1 MENLIMNLNNSNLIK
16 VLTLS
21 DKLLTI
27 SQIPLFGEKHSPKTF
42 TQHQLFKLMVVK
54 TYLNMDYRRFVDYL
68 KTSKVPE
75 YLGMNRIPHY
85 TTLQKFTQRQNIQKL
100 EKFLSKFV
108 ELHGKKVRNLGAD
121 ATGFKSTYASEHYEK
136 RIGRT
141 ILKKDFIKAN
151 FFYDLDKM
159 LIYAVKIRKKSRH
172 DTRDLSALFNKIKSV
187 EFKRFYADKAYDAEW
202 FHKLIFNSGGESR
215 IHLKQEDIPVHR
227 THGRWRKHMKRRQ
240 KNSQKGKRSLCE
252 TINSSIKRLFGS
264 VLRAKTLTMKKVELL
279 FKIITYN
286 LDRLVK
292 ISKCFL
298 QTIYLR
304 LYFMILEQKK
314 VLEM

>member
-1 MENLIMNLNNSNLIK
+1 MAIKNSALIK
-16 VLTLS
+16 VLDLS
-21 DKLLTI
+21 QKLLAIT
-27 SQIPLFGEKHSPKTF
+27 QIPLFGEKHSPKTF

-54 TYLNMDYRRFVDYL
+54 TYLNMDYRHFVDYL
-68 KTSKVPE
+68 ETSKVPN
-75 YLGMNRIPHY
+75 YLEMDRIPHY
-85 TTLQKFTQRQNIQKL
+85 TTLQKFAQRQNIQKL

-108 ELHGKKVRNLGAD
+108 DLHGKKIRNLGAD
-121 ATGFKSTYASEHYEK
+121 ATGFKSTYASEHYEM
-136 RIGRT
+136 RIGRN
-141 ILKKDFIKAN
+141 IKKKDFIKAN
-151 FFYDLDKM
+151 FFYDLDKL

-202 FHKLIFNSGGESR
+202 FHEMIYNFGGESR
-215 IHLKQEDIPVHR
+215 IHLKQEDIPIHR
-227 THGRWRKHMKRRQ
+227 THGRWRKHVKRRQ

-264 VLRAKTLTMKKVELL
+264 VIRAKNLTMKKVELL

-292 ISKCFL
+292 ISNNFL
-298 QTIYLR
+298 HALYL
-304 LYFMILEQKK
+304 LLCVLVLEQKQ
-314 VLEM
+314 VFEF

>member
-1 MENLIMNLNNSNLIK
+1 MTINNSQLIK
-16 VLTLS
+16 VLDLS
-21 DKLLTI
+21 QKLL
-27 SQIPLFGEKHSPKTF
+27 QIVQLPLFGEKHSPKTF
-42 TQHQLFKLMVVK
+42 TQHQLFKLMIVK
-54 TYLNMDYRRFVDYL
+54 TYLNMDYRKFVDYL
-68 KTSKVPE
+68 ETSKIPE

-85 TTLQKFTQRQNIQKL
+85 TTLQKFAQRQNIQKL

-141 ILKKDFIKAN
+141 IVKKDFIKAN
-151 FFYDLDKM
+151 FFYDLDKL

-172 DTRDLSALFNKIKSV
+172 DTRDLSALFNKVKSV

-202 FHKLIFNSGGESR
+202 FHEMIHDFGGESR
-215 IHLKQEDIPVHR
+215 IHLKNEDVPVHR
-227 THGRWRKHMKRRQ
+227 THGRWRKHIKRKQ

-292 ISKCFL
+292 IAKSFL
-298 QTIYLR
+298 QALC
-304 LYFMILEQKK
+304 LLLCFEVLEQKM
-314 VLEM
+314 VLEF

>member
-1 MENLIMNLNNSNLIK
+1 MAIKNSALIK
-16 VLTLS
+16 VLDLS
-21 DKLLTI
+21 QKLLAIT
-27 SQIPLFGEKHSPKTF
+27 QIPLFGEKHSPKTF

-54 TYLNMDYRRFVDYL
+54 TYLNMDYRHFVDYL
-68 KTSKVPE
+68 ETSKVPN
-75 YLGMNRIPHY
+75 YLEMDRIPHY
-85 TTLQKFTQRQNIQKL
+85 TTLQKFAQRQNIQKL

-108 ELHGKKVRNLGAD
+108 DLHGKKIRNLGAD
-121 ATGFKSTYASEHYEK
+121 ATGFKSTYASEHYEM
-136 RIGRT
+136 RIGRN
-141 ILKKDFIKAN
+141 IKKKDFIKAN
-151 FFYDLDKM
+151 FFYDLDKL

-202 FHKLIFNSGGESR
+202 FHEMIHNFGGESR

-227 THGRWRKHMKRRQ
+227 THGHWRKHIKRRQ

-264 VLRAKTLTMKKVELL
+264 VIRAKNLTMKKVELL

-292 ISKCFL
+292 ISNNFL
-298 QTIYLR
+298 HALYL
-304 LYFMILEQKK
+304 LLCVLVLEQKQ
-314 VLEM
+314 VFEF

>member
-1 MENLIMNLNNSNLIK
+1 
-16 VLTLS
+16 
-21 DKLLTI
+21 
-27 SQIPLFGEKHSPKTF
+27 
-42 TQHQLFKLMVVK
+42 
-54 TYLNMDYRRFVDYL
+54 MDYRRFVDYL
-68 KTSKVPE
+68 ETSKVPK
-75 YLGMNRIPHY
+75 YLEMNRIPHY
-85 TTLQKFTQRQNIQKL
+85 TTLQKFSQRQNIQKL

-151 FFYDLDKM
+151 FFYDLDKL

-172 DTRDLSALFNKIKSV
+172 DTRDLFALFNKTKAI
-187 EFKRFYADKAYDAEW
+187 EFKRFFADKAYDAEW
-202 FHKLIFNSGGESR
+202 FHKLIFESGAESR
-215 IHLKQEDIPVHR
+215 IHMKNEGIPVHR
-227 THGRWRKHMKRRQ
+227 TKGYFRKHMRRRQ
-240 KNSQKGKRSLCE
+240 RNSQKGKRSLCE

-264 VLRAKTLTMKKVELL
+264 VLRAKTLTMKKIELL

-292 ISKCFL
+292 ISKSFL
-298 QTIYLR
+298 QTML
-304 LYFMILEQKK
+304 LLFCFGFFGEKLFLEY
-314 VLEM
+314 

>member
-1 MENLIMNLNNSNLIK
+1 MTINNSQLIK

-21 DKLLTI
+21 EKLLTI
-27 SQIPLFGEKHSPKTF
+27 TQIPLYGEKHSPKTF

-54 TYLNMDYRRFVDYL
+54 TYLNMDYRKFVDYL
-68 KTSKVPE
+68 ETSKIPE
-75 YLGMNRIPHY
+75 YLEMNRIPHY
-85 TTLQKFTQRQNIQKL
+85 TTLQKFAQRQNIQKL
-100 EKFLSKFV
+100 EKFLAQFAK
-108 ELHGKKVRNLGAD
+108 LHGKKVRNLGAD

-172 DTRDLSALFNKIKSV
+172 DTRDLPALFNKIKSV
-187 EFKRFYADKAYDAEW
+187 EFRRFYADKAYDAEW
-202 FHKLIFNSGGESR
+202 FHEMIHDFGGESR
-215 IHLKQEDIPVHR
+215 IHLRQEEIPVYR
-227 THGRWRKHMKRRQ
+227 THGRWRKHVKRHQ

-252 TINSSIKRLFGS
+252 TINSSLKRLFGS

-292 ISKCFL
+292 ITNNFL
-298 QTIYLR
+298 QAVYL
-304 LYFMILEQKK
+304 LLFFTLFEQKN
-314 VLEM
+314 VLEL

>member
-1 MENLIMNLNNSNLIK
+1 MDIKDTQLIK
-16 VLTLS
+16 VLDLS
-21 DKLLTI
+21 QKLLTI
-27 SQIPLFGEKHSPKTF
+27 TQIPLRGHKFSQKTF
-42 TQHQLFKLMVVK
+42 TQHQLFKLMIVK
-54 TYLNMDYRRFVDYL
+54 TYMNLDYRKFEDYL
-68 KTSKVPE
+68 KTSKIPE
-75 YLGMNRIPHY
+75 YLKLSRIPHF
-85 TTLQKFTQRQNIQKL
+85 TTLQKFAKRQNVQKL
-100 EKFLSKFV
+100 EKLLIKFTD
-108 ELHGKKVRNLGAD
+108 LHGKKIRNLGAD

-151 FFYDLDKM
+151 FFYDLDNL

-202 FHKLIFNSGGESR
+202 FHEMIHSFGGESR
-215 IHLKQEDIPVHR
+215 IHLKNELVPVHR
-227 THGRWRKHMKRRQ
+227 THGRWRKHIKRHQ
-240 KNSQKGKRSLCE
+240 KNSKKGKRSLCE
-252 TINSSIKRLFGS
+252 TINSVIKRLFGT

-292 ISKCFL
+292 ISNNFL
-298 QTIYLR
+298 QAIYL
-304 LYFMILEQKK
+304 LVHFEILMQKK
-314 VLEM
+314 VLEL

>member
-1 MENLIMNLNNSNLIK
+1 MAIKNSALIK
-16 VLTLS
+16 VLDLS
-21 DKLLTI
+21 QKLLAIT
-27 SQIPLFGEKHSPKTF
+27 QIPLFGEKHSPKTF

-54 TYLNMDYRRFVDYL
+54 TYLNMDYRHFVDYL
-68 KTSKVPE
+68 ETSKVPN
-75 YLGMNRIPHY
+75 YLEMDRIPHY
-85 TTLQKFTQRQNIQKL
+85 TTLQKFAQRQNIQKL

-108 ELHGKKVRNLGAD
+108 DLHGKKIRNLGAD
-121 ATGFKSTYASEHYEK
+121 ATGFKSTYASEHYEM
-136 RIGRT
+136 RIGRN
-141 ILKKDFIKAN
+141 IKKKDFIKAN
-151 FFYDLDKM
+151 FFYDLDKL

-172 DTRDLSALFNKIKSV
+172 DTRDLSALFNKIKTV

-202 FHKLIFNSGGESR
+202 FHEMIHNFGGESR

-227 THGRWRKHMKRRQ
+227 THGRWRKHIKRRQ

-264 VLRAKTLTMKKVELL
+264 VIRAKNLTMKKVELL

-292 ISKCFL
+292 ISNNFLHALYLLLCFL
-298 QTIYLR
+298 
-304 LYFMILEQKK
+304 
-314 VLEM
+314 VLE

>member
-1 MENLIMNLNNSNLIK
+1 MTLENSRLIK

-21 DKLLTI
+21 QKLLTI
-27 SQIPLFGEKHSPKTF
+27 TQIPLYGSKRSCKTF

-54 TYLNMDYRRFVDYL
+54 TYLNMDYRSFVDYL
-68 KTSKVPE
+68 ETSKIPE
-75 YLGMNRIPHY
+75 YLEMSRIPHY
-85 TTLQKFTQRQNIQKL
+85 TTLQKFAQRQNIQKL
-100 EKFLSKFV
+100 EKLLVKFV

-151 FFYDLDKM
+151 FFYDLDKL

-172 DTRDLSALFNKIKSV
+172 DTRDLSALFNKTKAI
-187 EFKRFYADKAYDAEW
+187 EFKRFFADKAYDAEW
-202 FHKLIFNSGGESR
+202 FHKLIYDSGGESR
-215 IHLKQEDIPVHR
+215 IHLRNEGIPIHR
-227 THGRWRKHMKRRQ
+227 TQGHYRKHMRRRQ
-240 KNSQKGKRSLCE
+240 RNSQKGKRSLCE

-292 ISKCFL
+292 ITKCFL
-298 QTIYLR
+298 QALYL
-304 LYFMILEQKK
+304 LLFFGILEQKT
-314 VLEM
+314 VLEY